1 MCSEKKETAHS
12 MDDDKLG
19 SHADGGDDQVEGDID
34 RDPNIS
40 ATKTVHS
47 HSDFLVAY
55 SCPEGRVYAMFLQCY
70 FGICQKKKHPLKNIR
85 VLLIFDFVKSYFAI
99 ILDFAKFRSTI
110 TYTSMVILW

>member
-1 MCSEKKETAHS
+1 

-55 SCPEGRVYAMFLQCY
+55 SCPEGRAYAMFLQCY
-70 FGICQKKKHPLKNIR
+70 FGICQKKN
-85 VLLIFDFVKSYFAI
+85 
-99 ILDFAKFRSTI
+99 
-110 TYTSMVILW
+110 ILWKTYVSYLYSTLLNHILQSFWILLNLGPP